1 MRFSR
6 KELTQTQNELTRTD
20 SSTSERNFAK
30 KFVKYL
36 FFVDLT
42 HKSVCFI
49 M

>member
-20 SSTSERNFAK
+20 SRTSERNFAK
-30 KFVKYL
+30 KFVKYWFL
-36 FFVDLT
+36 VDLT